1 MDPIKINFNK
11 SDGLVPVIAQDS
23 ISNEILMLAY
33 ANEEAIKLTL
43 STGYAHYYSRS
54 RNKIW
59 KKGES
64 SGNTQKIVEI
74 RIDCDEDSLIYKIQ
88 QKGGACHTGYYSCFY
103 RRLDKKGL
111 HVNGV
116 KVFNP
121 QTVYKKN

>member
-1 MDPIKINFNK
+1 MVSTKINFNK

-23 ISNEILMLAY
+23 ISQEILMLGY
-33 ANEEAIKLTL
+33 ANKEAIDLTL

-64 SGNTQKIVEI
+64 SGHTQKIDEI

-103 RRLDKKGL
+103 RSLDKKGL
-111 HVNGV
+111 HING
-116 KVFNP
+116 KKIFNP
-121 QTVYKKN
+121 QTVYKN